1 MIAASTFIGLG
12 INLAHIDPV
21 KALIYTAVI
30 NGVVAVPILFAMMR
44 IANDKKILGNRTNR
58 KLSNVIGWIT
68 IFVMGI
74 SALIMGIG
82 WFI

>member
-1 MIAASTFIGLG
+1 LG

>member
-1 MIAASTFIGLG
+1 
-12 INLAHIDPV
+12 
-21 KALIYTAVI
+21 
-30 NGVVAVPILFAMMR
+30 MMR

>member
-1 MIAASTFIGLG
+1 MIAASTTVGLG

-21 KALIYTAVI
+21 KALIYTVVI

-44 IANDKKILGNRTNR
+44 IANDKKILGNRINR
-58 KLSNVIGWIT
+58 KFSNVIGWIT